1 LFKYEF
7 GSEAP
12 STGMTE
18 FEAKENRCNTEDL
31 EGIISAEAAQLRFNN
46 DVSFNE
52 DEIETIADLLLL
64 ENYRSQD
71 GLNTNCFDLGYISL
85 TGDAESR
92 SLKLMKMLDEMKY
105 YDRECRKH
113 SNICNGKT
121 LIEAIMSDV
130 TKGPYRPE
138 PYEAPSEASLR
149 RRLFKYEFGSEAPST
164 GMTEFEA
171 KENRCNTEDLEDI
184 ISDEAALLRFYND
197 VSFNEDEIETIAD
210 LLLNKNNRNED
221 YDETNCFDL
230 GYISLT
236 GDAEELSLKL
246 IEKVDEFKYYE
257 RVFKKY
263 HWEGGRWDTLTE
275 YVLDSS
281 SLIEEYEAPSEDKL
295 RRRVSK
301 YIKARG
307 DRW

>member
-1 LFKYEF
+1 MRFSKLSGIATGLVLTFAGQTF
-7 GSEAP
+7 GHDI
-12 STGMTE
+12 
-18 FEAKENRCNTEDL
+18 DL
-31 EGIISAEAAQLRFNN
+31 AVTCQGWGC
-46 DVSFNE
+46 D
-52 DEIETIADLLLL
+52 
-64 ENYRSQD
+64 
-71 GLNTNCFDLGYISL
+71 
-85 TGDAESR
+85 
-92 SLKLMKMLDEMKY
+92 
-105 YDRECRKH
+105 
-113 SNICNGKT
+113 
-121 LIEAIMSDV
+121 
-130 TKGPYRPE
+130 TKGQLCKDVPGATQNAYVCVDNVGN
-138 PYEAPSEASLR
+138 SLR
-149 RRLFKYEFGSEAPST
+149 WLGVPASWPGEPHEFALLFHDHDDAHEEIATMFGLEAPST

-184 ISDEAALLRFYND
+184 VSDEAAQLRFYND

-221 YDETNCFDL
+221 YDETNCLDL

-246 IEKVDEFKYYE
+246 IEKVDEIKYYE
-257 RVFKKY
+257 RVFRRY
-263 HWEGGRWDTLTE
+263 HPFGRTADTLAE